1 MRQIEYPFLCT
12 QAQSSPSSPRST
24 GFRRHASI
32 SQSAMFFPMNIPYM
46 TEQIVPT
53 LKSFYS
59 VLASLMLAEIEF
71 AFANLHLR
79 CAEHVVC
86 LLVAAEVF
94 LKLEGPIALVAFMW
108 LLVSLGMAT
117 VKYRLGRLVL

>member
-1 MRQIEYPFLCT
+1 
-12 QAQSSPSSPRST
+12 
-24 GFRRHASI
+24 
-32 SQSAMFFPMNIPYM
+32 MNIPYM

-59 VLASLMLAEIEF
+59 VLASLILAEVEF
-71 AFANLHLR
+71 AFTNLHPR

-108 LLVSLGMAT
+108 LLVRLGMAT